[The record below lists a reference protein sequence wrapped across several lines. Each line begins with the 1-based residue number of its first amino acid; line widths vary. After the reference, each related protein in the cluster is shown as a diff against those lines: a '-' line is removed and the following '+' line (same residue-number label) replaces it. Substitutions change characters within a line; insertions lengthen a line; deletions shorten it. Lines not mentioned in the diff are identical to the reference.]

1 MTIKQPFYPHYG
13 ANQVVTPAAASVTIT
28 ISADDKQVRVV
39 NSGSGLGYFRT
50 FSSLSGALEATTA
63 DCPVRAGS
71 DLVVTKDPSHDRL
84 AHISAAGTTF
94 NVMTGEGFE

>member
-13 ANQVVTPAAASVTIT
+13 QNQTVTPAAAAATIT
-28 ISADDKQVRVV
+28 INADDKQVRVV
-39 NSGSGLGYFRT
+39 NSGAGLGYFRT
-50 FSSLSGALEATTA
+50 FSSLSGALDATTA

-84 AHISAAGTTF
+84 SYISAAGTTF
-94 NVMTGEGFE
+94 SVMTGEGFE

>member
-13 ANQVVTPAAASVTIT
+13 ANQVVTPAAASATVT

-50 FSSLSGALEATTA
+50 FSSLSGALTATTA